1 MASERTCGVGYP
13 TAVPLPIFPCF
24 HPTAPMV
31 LVPLRG
37 DRAYPVFFDRL
48 VQAPDRM
55 RQRGLMPGPVY
66 VVTDGN
72 VAVPYLGGL
81 REAFERA
88 AWKVH
93 TMILPPG
100 EKTKSLEQY
109 GKVCAWALEKG
120 IARDRPIV
128 ALGGGVVGDLAGFA
142 AATLLRGVPLVQLPT
157 SLIGQV
163 DSAVGGKTGINV
175 AAGKNLVGAFHQPRL
190 VLADPAVMATLPERE
205 WTSGLAEVVKYGL
218 IADTSFFGYLEKHF
232 DALLAREPEAVRR
245 TVKRCVEVKA
255 EMVAADEYEDGRRAL
270 LNFGHTFGH
279 ALEKVAG
286 YGRLTHGEAVAVGMR
301 AAVRLSKALGLELDA
316 DRAQALLARLPV
328 RGSLRGLTR
337 ADLVAAMTTDKKR
350 RAGRLRVIVLEKIGK
365 AGITAAATPE
375 QLAEAWGEDVPA

>member
-1 MASERTCGVGYP
+1 
-13 TAVPLPIFPCF
+13 
-24 HPTAPMV
+24 MV

-37 DRAYPVFFDRL
+37 DRAYPVFFDQL
-48 VQAPDRM
+48 AQAPYRM
-55 RQRGLMPGPVY
+55 RQRGLLPGPVF

-81 REAFERA
+81 REAFEYA
-88 AWKVH
+88 GWTVH

-100 EKTKSLEQY
+100 EKTKSMAQYEQ
-109 GKVCAWALEKG
+109 VCAWALEKG

-128 ALGGGVVGDLAGFA
+128 ALGGGVVGDLAGFV
-142 AATLLRGVPLVQLPT
+142 AATVQRGVPLVQIPT

-190 VLADPAVMATLPERE
+190 VLADPSVMATLPERE
-205 WTSGLAEVVKYGL
+205 WTSGLAEVLKYGF
-218 IADTSFFGYLEKHF
+218 IADKSFFGYLEQHLDK
-232 DALLAREPEAVRR
+232 LLQREPEAVQR
-245 TVKRCVEVKA
+245 TVKRCVEIKA
-255 EMVAADEYEDGRRAL
+255 EMVSADEFEDGRRVL

-301 AAVRLSKALGLELDA
+301 AAVRLSAAMGLDVDA
-316 DRAQALLARLPV
+316 ERAQALLARLPI

-337 ADLVAAMTTDKKR
+337 AELVGAMTTDKKR
-350 RAGRLRVIVLEKIGK
+350 RAGKLRVVVLEKIGK
-365 AGITAAATPE
+365 AGVTAAVTAE
-375 QLAEAWGEDVPA
+375 QLAAAWGDDVPA